1 MTLKRINNVFP
12 LVNTRV
18 SFPRIF
24 SKQMSGTVTF
34 GKVRLVDKNIS
45 DQIDSIER
53 EQIAVSGRLTAVEQ
67 TIATPDSAALSNR
80 VTTAEQEIEAL
91 EEEDVVL
98 AIATS
103 ALLNRVTTA
112 EKDISALEAKYV
124 ALVSATTAVSNRVTA
139 AEQGIDALGGTGV
152 TLSPADTLQD

>member
-1 MTLKRINNVFP
+1 MTPKRINNVFP
-12 LVNTRV
+12 LVYTRV
-18 SFPRIF
+18 SFPRI
-24 SKQMSGTVTF
+24 SLEQMSGTVTF
-34 GKVRLVDKNIS
+34 GKVRLVDQNIS
-45 DQIDSIER
+45 GQIESIKH
-53 EQIAVSGRLTAVEQ
+53 EQIAVSGRVAAVEK
-67 TIATPDSAALSNR
+67 TIVALGSADVSNR
-80 VTTAEQEIEAL
+80 VATAEQEIEAL

-139 AEQGIDALGGTGV
+139 AEQEIDALETR
-152 TLSPADTLQD
+152 D